1 MTGVARHLSLVSE
14 DAQSQELAAIDHAW
28 RLFLRRYTKGESR
41 RTMLGSLQRLATTY
55 TGQAVS
61 PRAFPWHWLVNE
73 DLAEEVWAAVRD
85 KYSKETAKKDAA
97 ALKSLLRCYYRAGL
111 LTESQYRS
119 AVAFET
125 RIKADDLPPVGRTL
139 TGQELHTLFHTAMGQ
154 PSPVKGV
161 RDGALILT
169 LASTGARRH
178 EVSHLQFQDIDL
190 EAREAILRVT
200 KTGAVRK
207 AWLHPNAIAAVKT
220 WTHERGHH
228 DGPLFHPLQRDGQ
241 PITERAL
248 SSHQIWKILSTLSQ
262 AAGTGVV
269 TPHDLR
275 RFAVST
281 LLDQG
286 IDLPT
291 VSRVIGHKSALTTIG
306 YDRRPEARC
315 RDAVDE
321 LLLPPAEFR

>member
-1 MTGVARHLSLVSE
+1 MSAQARHLKLISE
-14 DAQSQELAAIDHAW
+14 DAQSQELAAIEHAW
-28 RLFLRRYTKGESR
+28 RLFLRRYPKGESR
-41 RTMLGSLQRLATTY
+41 RTMIGSLRRLASTY
-55 TGQAVS
+55 TGSGISA
-61 PRAFPWHWLVNE
+61 RAFPWHWLVNE
-73 DLAEEVWAAVRD
+73 DLAEEVWTTVRD
-85 KYSKETAKKDAA
+85 RYSKETAKKDAA

-119 AVAFET
+119 AVSFET

-139 TGQELHTLFHTAMGQ
+139 TPEELHTLFHTAMGQ
-154 PSPVKGV
+154 PTPVKRV

-169 LASTGARRH
+169 LASTGARRQ
-178 EVSHLQFQDIDL
+178 EISHLQYQDVDL

-241 PITERAL
+241 PITERGL
-248 SSHQIWKILSTLSQ
+248 SAHQIWKILSNLSQ
-262 AAGTGVV
+262 AAGIGVV

-286 IDLPT
+286 IDLAT

-321 LLLPPAEFR
+321 LLLPPAECR